1 MTKRNASISYDRH
14 LLVIINHHQKPGNE
28 LTAPTVGKR
37 GKAPKD
43 SDLLAAACGIVAQN
57 GWAGLALRP
66 LAESLDVSVTVLS
79 NHYGTRADVVAA
91 VCRAAH
97 GEEQRVFAGWR
108 ATLEKLDT
116 LSPALAAD
124 LADTIVQELAMR
136 HRDFSLLF
144 MEMLQSGGWDEAL
157 RASFSPWLEERMRF
171 WALLGAR
178 AGLPP
183 ALTDSGWLGGYFID
197 ELAFSIS
204 LDHQPA
210 YRMLRRLC
218 LRRLFSGVSA
228 SAATGAEDGA
238 MFAVLF
244 DALDYREGEI
254 AVGHGVDVPADW
266 PGRAARACAIA
277 LTERGVGAL
286 THRAIAAEAGVPHTT
301 LIYRFATQQDL
312 VVAGLE
318 FIISH
323 VLRAVDE
330 GELSGDLS
338 AAPDRMNSFGDHGL
352 DVGRATFALAIAAA
366 RMPRLAPSA
375 ADMRRRRGIN
385 LLKILHRVSPALP
398 GIDMFAAQIASV
410 GLIGYTCTLP
420 LAEKGGFVPVYRQ
433 LLGYLGDR

>member
-1 MTKRNASISYDRH
+1 M
-14 LLVIINHHQKPGNE
+14 
-28 LTAPTVGKR
+28 TAPTAGKR

-43 SDLLAAACGIVAQN
+43 SDLLAAACGIVAQD

-66 LAESLDVSVTVLS
+66 LAERLNVSVTVLS

-91 VCRAAH
+91 VCRTAH
-97 GEEQRVFAGWR
+97 AKEQGVFAGWR
-108 ATLEKLDT
+108 ATLAKLDT

-124 LADTIVQELAMR
+124 LADTILQELAVR

-144 MEMLQSGGWDEAL
+144 LEILQSGGWDEPL
-157 RASFSPWLEERMRF
+157 RAAFLPWLDERMGF
-171 WALLGAR
+171 WAQLGAR
-178 AGLPP
+178 AGLST
-183 ALTDSGWLGGYFID
+183 ALTDSGWLGGYFVD

-204 LDHQPA
+204 LDQQPA

-228 SAATGAEDGA
+228 SAATIAEDDA
-238 MFAVLF
+238 IFAALF
-244 DALDYREGEI
+244 DELDYREGEV

-266 PGRAARACAIA
+266 PGKAARACAIA

-330 GELSGDLS
+330 GALSGDLT
-338 AAPDRMNSFGDHGL
+338 AAPDRMNNLGDHGL

-385 LLKILHRVSPALP
+385 LVKILRRVSPTLP
-398 GIDMFAAQIASV
+398 GIDMLAAQIASV

-420 LAEKGGFVPVYRQ
+420 LAQKDGFVPVYRR

>member
-1 MTKRNASISYDRH
+1 M
-14 LLVIINHHQKPGNE
+14 
-28 LTAPTVGKR
+28 TAPITGKR

-43 SDLLAAACGIVAQN
+43 SDLLAAACGIVAQD
-57 GWAGLALRP
+57 GWTGLALRR
-66 LAESLDVSVTVLS
+66 LADCLDVSVTVLS

-97 GEEQRVFAGWR
+97 DEEQRIFAGWR
-108 ATLEKLDT
+108 ATLARLDT

-124 LADTIVQELAMR
+124 LADTIVQELAVR

-144 MEMLQSGGWDEAL
+144 MEILQSAGWDEPL
-157 RASFSPWLEERMRF
+157 RTAFAPWLDQRMRF
-171 WALLGAR
+171 WAELGAR

-183 ALTDSGWLGGYFID
+183 AMTGSGWLGGYFVD

-204 LDHQPA
+204 LDQQPA

-218 LRRLFSGVSA
+218 LRRLFAGVSA
-228 SAATGAEDGA
+228 PAETGAEDDA
-238 MFAVLF
+238 MFAALF
-244 DALDYREGEI
+244 DELDYREGEI
-254 AVGHGVDVPADW
+254 AVGHGVDVASDW

-277 LTERGVGAL
+277 LTERGVSAL

-330 GELSGDLS
+330 GELSGDL
-338 AAPDRMNSFGDHGL
+338 AGAPDRMNDVGEHGL
-352 DVGRATFALAIAAA
+352 DVGRATFALAIAAS
-366 RMPRLAPSA
+366 RLPRLAPSA

-385 LLKILHRVSPALP
+385 LVKILRRLSPALP
-398 GIDMFAAQIASV
+398 GIDMLAAQIASV
-410 GLIGYTCTLP
+410 GLIGYACTLP
-420 LAEKGGFVPVYRQ
+420 LHEKAGFIPAYHE
-433 LLGYLGDR
+433 LLSYLRKGK

>member
-1 MTKRNASISYDRH
+1 M
-14 LLVIINHHQKPGNE
+14 
-28 LTAPTVGKR
+28 
-37 GKAPKD
+37 
-43 SDLLAAACGIVAQN
+43 AAACGIVAQN

-66 LAESLDVSVTVLS
+66 LADSLCVSVTVLS

-91 VCRAAH
+91 VCLAALA
-97 GEEQRVFAGWR
+97 EEQRLFAGWS
-108 ATLEKLDT
+108 ATLATLDT

-124 LADTIVQELAMR
+124 LADTIVQELAVR
-136 HRDFSLLF
+136 HRDFSILF
-144 MEMLQSGGWDEAL
+144 MEVLQSAGWDETL
-157 RASFSPWLEERMRF
+157 RAAFSPWLEERMRF
-171 WALLGAR
+171 WARLGAR

-183 ALTDSGWLGGYFID
+183 ALTASGWLGGYFID

-204 LDHQPA
+204 LDNQPA

-218 LRRLFSGVSA
+218 LRRLFAGVCA
-228 SAATGAEDGA
+228 PVAAAAEDDA

-244 DALDYREGEI
+244 DQLDYREGEI
-254 AVGHGVDVPADW
+254 AVGHGVDVSSDW

-301 LIYRFATQQDL
+301 LIYRFATQHDL

-323 VLRAVDE
+323 VLRAVDDE
-330 GELSGDLS
+330 VLSGDLNNT
-338 AAPDRMNSFGDHGL
+338 PDRMNSVGDHGL

-366 RMPRLAPSA
+366 RMPRLAPGA

-385 LLKILHRVSPALP
+385 LIKILRQVSPALAD
-398 GIDMFAAQIASV
+398 IDMLAAQIASV
-410 GLIGYTCTLP
+410 GLIGYTCSLP
-420 LAEKGGFVPVYRQ
+420 LADKSGFVPVYRQ
-433 LLGYLGDR
+433 LLGYLSER

>member
-1 MTKRNASISYDRH
+1 M
-14 LLVIINHHQKPGNE
+14 
-28 LTAPTVGKR
+28 TAPTVGKR

-144 MEMLQSGGWDEAL
+144 MEMLQGGGWDEAL
-157 RASFSPWLEERMRF
+157 RAAFSPWLEERMRF

-183 ALTDSGWLGGYFID
+183 ALTDSGWFGGYFID

-228 SAATGAEDGA
+228 VMANGAEDGT
-238 MFAVLF
+238 MFAALF

-254 AVGHGVDVPADW
+254 AVGHGVDVPTDW

-338 AAPDRMNSFGDHGL
+338 AAPDRMNSFGGHGL

-398 GIDMFAAQIASV
+398 GIDMLAAQVASV

-433 LLGYLGDR
+433 LLGYLGER

>member
-1 MTKRNASISYDRH
+1 
-14 LLVIINHHQKPGNE
+14 
-28 LTAPTVGKR
+28 LTAPTVSKR
-37 GKAPKD
+37 GKAPKE

-57 GWAGLALRP
+57 GWAGMALRP

-97 GEEQRVFAGWR
+97 GEEQRIFEGWR
-108 ATLEKLDT
+108 TTLAKLDT
-116 LSPALAAD
+116 LSAALAAD
-124 LADTIVQELAMR
+124 LADTILQELAVR

-144 MEMLQSGGWDEAL
+144 MEILQSAGWDEPL
-157 RASFSPWLEERMRF
+157 RTAFSPWLDERMRF
-171 WALLGAR
+171 WAQFGAR

-183 ALTDSGWLGGYFID
+183 ALTDSGWLGGYFVD
-197 ELAFSIS
+197 ELAFSIG

-228 SAATGAEDGA
+228 LAATAAEDEA
-238 MFAVLF
+238 VFAALF
-244 DALDYREGEI
+244 EQLDYHEGEI
-254 AVGHGVDVPADW
+254 AVGHGVEVSSDW

-277 LTERGVGAL
+277 LTERGVSAL

-330 GELSGDLS
+330 GQLSGDLT
-338 AAPDRMNSFGDHGL
+338 AAPGRMNSISDHGL

-366 RMPRLAPSA
+366 RMPRLAPGA

-385 LLKILHRVSPALP
+385 LLKILRRVSPALP
-398 GIDMFAAQIASV
+398 GIDMLAAQIASV

-420 LAEKGGFVPVYRQ
+420 LAEKNGFVPMYRE
-433 LLGYLGDR
+433 LLSYLAKR

>member
-1 MTKRNASISYDRH
+1 M
-14 LLVIINHHQKPGNE
+14 
-28 LTAPTVGKR
+28 TAPTVSKR

-43 SDLLAAACGIVAQN
+43 SDLLAAACGIVAQS
-57 GWAGLALRP
+57 GWTGLALRP
-66 LAESLDVSVTVLS
+66 LADSLNVSVTVLS

-91 VCRAAH
+91 VCRAGHA
-97 GEEQRVFAGWR
+97 EEQRIFAGWR
-108 ATLEKLDT
+108 ATLARLESV
-116 LSPALAAD
+116 SPALAAD
-124 LADTIVQELAMR
+124 LADTIVQELAVR

-144 MEMLQSGGWDEAL
+144 MEILQSGGWDETL
-157 RASFSPWLEERMRF
+157 RAAFSPWLDERVRF
-171 WALLGAR
+171 WSQLGAR
-178 AGLPP
+178 VGLPP
-183 ALTDSGWLGGYFID
+183 TVTDSGWLSGYFID

-204 LDHQPA
+204 LDQQPA

-218 LRRLFSGVSA
+218 LRRLFAGVA
-228 SAATGAEDGA
+228 APAATAAEDDTL
-238 MFAVLF
+238 FAALF
-244 DALDYREGEI
+244 EQLEYREGEI
-254 AVGHGVDVPADW
+254 AVGHGVDVSSDW
-266 PGRAARACAIA
+266 PGRAARACAIT

-318 FIISH
+318 FIITH

-338 AAPDRMNSFGDHGL
+338 AAPDRMNSFGDDGL
-352 DVGRATFALAIAAA
+352 DVGRATFALAVAAA

-385 LLKILHRVSPALP
+385 LLKILRRVSPALAD
-398 GIDMFAAQIASV
+398 IDMLAAQIASV

-420 LAEKGGFVPVYRQ
+420 MTEKSGFVPVYHQ
-433 LLGYLGDR
+433 LLTYLAQR

>member
-1 MTKRNASISYDRH
+1 
-14 LLVIINHHQKPGNE
+14 

-97 GEEQRVFAGWR
+97 GEEQRIFTGWR
-108 ATLEKLDT
+108 ATLAKLDT
-116 LSPALAAD
+116 LSPALAAE
-124 LADTIVQELAMR
+124 LADTIVQELAVR

-144 MEMLQSGGWDEAL
+144 MEILQSAGWDEAL
-157 RASFSPWLEERMRF
+157 RIAFSPWLDERMRF

-183 ALTDSGWLGGYFID
+183 ALTDSGWLGGYFVD

-204 LDHQPA
+204 LDQQPA

-218 LRRLFSGVSA
+218 LRRLFCGISA
-228 SAATGAEDGA
+228 AATGAEDDT
-238 MFAVLF
+238 MFAALF
-244 DALDYREGEI
+244 DQLEYREGEI
-254 AVGHGVDVPADW
+254 AVGHGVDVSNDW
-266 PGRAARACAIA
+266 QGQAARACAIA

-330 GELSGDLS
+330 GELSGDLT
-338 AAPDRMNSFGDHGL
+338 AAPGRMNSFGDDGL

-366 RMPRLAPSA
+366 RMPKLVPSA

-385 LLKILHRVSPALP
+385 LVKILRRISPALP
-398 GIDMFAAQIASV
+398 GIDMLAAQIASV
-410 GLIGYTCTLP
+410 GLIGYACTLP
-420 LAEKGGFVPVYRQ
+420 LAEKDGFVPVYRQ
-433 LLGYLGDR
+433 LLDFLRER

>member
-1 MTKRNASISYDRH
+1 M
-14 LLVIINHHQKPGNE
+14 
-28 LTAPTVGKR
+28 TAPTVSKR

-43 SDLLAAACGIVAQN
+43 SDLLAAACGIVAQS
-57 GWAGLALRP
+57 GWTGLALRP
-66 LAESLDVSVTVLS
+66 LADSLNVSVTVLS
-79 NHYGTRADVVAA
+79 KHYGTRADVVAA
-91 VCRAAH
+91 VCRAGHA
-97 GEEQRVFAGWR
+97 EEQRIFAGWC
-108 ATLEKLDT
+108 ATLAKLET
-116 LSPALAAD
+116 MSPALAAD
-124 LADTIVQELAMR
+124 LADNIVQELALR

-144 MEMLQSGGWDEAL
+144 MEILQGGGWDETL
-157 RASFSPWLEERMRF
+157 RDAFSPWLRERMGF
-171 WALLGAR
+171 WAQLGAR

-183 ALTDSGWLGGYFID
+183 LLTDSGWMGGYFID

-228 SAATGAEDGA
+228 RAASAAEDDT
-238 MFAVLF
+238 MFAALF
-244 DALDYREGEI
+244 EQLDYREGEI
-254 AVGHGVDVPADW
+254 AVGHGVDVSSDW

-301 LIYRFATQQDL
+301 LIYRFPTQHDL

-330 GELSGDLS
+330 DELSGDLS
-338 AAPDRMNSFGDHGL
+338 TAPDRMNSLGDDGL
-352 DVGRATFALAIAAA
+352 DVGRATFALAVAAA
-366 RMPRLAPSA
+366 RMPKLAPGA

-398 GIDMFAAQIASV
+398 GIDMLAAQLASV
-410 GLIGYTCTLP
+410 GLIGYSCTLP
-420 LAEKGGFVPVYRQ
+420 ITERNGFVPVYRQ
-433 LLGYLGDR
+433 LLKHLAQG